1 MPTGSATF
9 VHHGDA
15 IDYTP
20 EVDTPAGTVVV
31 IDTLIGVA
39 KQDIKAG
46 ELGALHVTGV
56 FDFPKP
62 TGPGTGSGAGINVYW
77 NDTAKQAEPVAT
89 NGRLL
94 GKSIRLASDDDTTF
108 RVRLTQ

>member
-1 MPTGSATF
+1 MATARF
-9 VHHGDA
+9 IQDGNA

-20 EVDTPAGTVVV
+20 TEDIPAGTVVV
-31 IDTLIGVA
+31 IDTLVGVT
-39 KQDIKAG
+39 KRDIKAG
-46 ELGALHVTGV
+46 ELGSLEVTGV

-77 NDTAKQAEPVAT
+77 NDTAKQAEPVGT

-94 GKSIRLASDDDTTF
+94 GKSIRDAADDDTAY
-108 RVRLTQ
+108 RVRLSQ

>member
-1 MPTGSATF
+1 MTARF
-9 VHHGDA
+9 IHKGDA

-20 EVDTPAGTVVV
+20 AEDTPAGTVVV
-31 IDTLIGVA
+31 IDTLIGVT

-56 FDFPKP
+56 FDFPKA
-62 TGPGTGSGAGINVYW
+62 TGSGTGSGAGINVYW
-77 NDTAKQAEPVAT
+77 NETAQEAEPVAT

-94 GKSIRLASDDDTTF
+94 GKSIRDAGDDDPTF